1 MSDIQILAEAA
12 SSQLSAD
19 VVVIGTGAGGSA
31 AAGALRRQGA
41 DILMIE
47 AGNAHSQH
55 AGRHLRNDLPD
66 DDFYSKAFG
75 MLAPHAG
82 SGEPMRGL
90 PGVGGIHAV
99 GGMMIAWSHAVPR
112 PHVDVEWDG
121 TFPKDELERHLADA
135 EALLGAT
142 DDLYGSG
149 NPRQQWVA
157 QRIAERLV
165 EAPRSTPLAAKRTAG
180 GTVEWSGSDAL
191 LSAGDDAGKVTILS
205 GFVARKV
212 RHRDARGLAVE
223 AYDGRGS
230 IVTVTADAFVI
241 GGGAF
246 GGPQL
251 LHASGLR
258 HPALGRYLTD
268 HLNVVLTVPLE
279 DGVPPATADSPIALH
294 LPVSRSRPFHTGI
307 LDLPSVAHQGW
318 LVGGDPR
325 RATTLGAFVGTEP
338 VAHNRLL
345 FHDSRTDAFG
355 LPAVDAEVHLTE
367 GDHARAVQALAF
379 EYEVARTIGDP
390 WRNTTA
396 LLRPP
401 GSSLHVMG
409 THRLGSDENTSVA
422 DMYGRLRGSDN
433 IYLVGNGVL
442 GSRNSC
448 NPTLTTVALALRAA
462 EHLSDRGRFRGRT
475 VPGAEPVT
483 AR

>member
-1 MSDIQILAEAA
+1 MSDIRILTKAD

-41 DILMIE
+41 DVLMIE
-47 AGNAHSQH
+47 AGAAHSQH

-66 DDFYSKAFG
+66 DDFHSKAFG
-75 MLAPHAG
+75 MLAPHAKA
-82 SGEPMRGL
+82 GEPMRGL

-99 GGMMIAWSHAVPR
+99 GGMMIAWAHAVPR

-121 TFPKDELERHLADA
+121 TFPKAELERHLAAA
-135 EALLGAT
+135 EALLWTTG
-142 DDLYGSG
+142 DLYGSG
-149 NPRQQWVA
+149 NTRQQRVA
-157 QRIAERLV
+157 KRIAERFA
-165 EAPRSTPLAAKRTAG
+165 EAPRSTPLAARRTADG
-180 GTVEWSGSDAL
+180 EVEWAGSDAL
-191 LSAGDDAGKVTILS
+191 LTAGDDAGDVTILS
-205 GFVARKV
+205 GFVARRV

-223 AYDGRGS
+223 AYDSTGS
-230 IVTVTADAFVI
+230 PVTVQADAFVI
-241 GGGAF
+241 GGGVF

-268 HLNVVLTVPLE
+268 HLNIVLTVPLE
-279 DGVPPATADSPIALH
+279 DGVPPATADSPIALY
-294 LPVSRSRPFHTGI
+294 LPVSPSRPFHTGI
-307 LDLPSVAHQGW
+307 LDLPSIAHQGW
-318 LVGGDPR
+318 LVGGDPS
-325 RATTLGAFVGTEP
+325 RATTIGAFVGTEP
-338 VAHNRLL
+338 VADNRLL
-345 FHDSRTDAFG
+345 FDDSRTDAFG
-355 LPAVDAEVHLTE
+355 LPSVDAEVHLTE
-367 GDHARAVQALAF
+367 TDHAHAAQTLAF
-379 EYEVARTIGDP
+379 EYELARTIGDP

-409 THRLGSDENTSVA
+409 THRLGSDEDTSVA
-422 DMYGRLRGSDN
+422 DEYGRLRGSDN

-462 EHLSDRGRFRGRT
+462 EHLGDRGRFRRQ
-475 VPGAEPVT
+475 V
-483 AR
+483 